1 MLSRKMQCTGVYRM
15 GHTKCQNAIK
25 QKRKTRI
32 RLLCIFFFV
41 SNEALLSLV
50 LTREKSLPEK
60 LALLTFTQK
69 IINTRVRPF
78 ITLLSLPTTA

>member
-1 MLSRKMQCTGVYRM
+1 M

-41 SNEALLSLV
+41 SNEALLTLV

-69 IINTRVRPF
+69 IINTRVRATF
-78 ITLLSLPTTA
+78 HQIVVFLNHSIKTVNDRLTI